1 MTAINLT
8 TWCRRC
14 GIEFVADR
22 ASVIAGTWRYC
33 RDCWGAATPPG
44 PPVPRPTAGGK
55 V

>member
-1 MTAINLT
+1 MTTLA

-22 ASVIAGTWRYC
+22 PSVLAGTWRLCPDC
-33 RDCWGAATPPG
+33 REAPSPPG